1 MNKIYNKSESN
12 INITDILIYVSS
24 NFLLM
29 ILVISA

>member
-12 INITDILIYVSS
+12 INITNILIYISS

-29 ILVISA
+29 ILVIIA